1 MMLNDIEIKEGL
13 EGLTPARIAT
23 LYRRAPLLRPVEDH
37 EKIWSMFEQSSVVIT
52 AWQHG
57 RLVGL
62 ARILTD
68 GVLNSMIC
76 DFAVEPDVQGSGV
89 GRMILDAINGKCKGT
104 TIYLYDRKATA
115 RFYAKM
121 GFQKQEGIW
130 IYKG

>member
-1 MMLNDIEIKEGL
+1 MVTDIELKEGL

-37 EKIWSMFEQSSVVIT
+37 KKLWAMFENSSYIIT
-52 AWQHG
+52 AWHHG

-68 GVLNSMIC
+68 GGLNSMIC
-76 DFAVEPDVQGSGV
+76 DFAVEPDMQGTGV
-89 GRMILDAINGKCKGT
+89 GRMILDKVIEKCKGT
-104 TIYLYDRKATA
+104 TIFLYDPKTTA
-115 RFYAKM
+115 KFYAKM

-130 IYKG
+130 TYKNS